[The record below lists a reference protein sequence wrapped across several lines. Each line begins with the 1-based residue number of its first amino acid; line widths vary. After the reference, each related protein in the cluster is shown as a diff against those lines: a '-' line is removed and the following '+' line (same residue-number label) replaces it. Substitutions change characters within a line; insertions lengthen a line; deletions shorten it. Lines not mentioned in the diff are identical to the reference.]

1 MAGLYRSRLLRGE
14 QMRGFEK
21 FYTVFYILAG
31 WVAVRF
37 FLTDMKDIPDL
48 LAFAGMAFVVY
59 SIVKKKYSL
68 ARMASIGYVVS
79 YLIGA
84 LFATDGLD
92 AGGGRTNNLWIIWVV
107 SYVILLL
114 LGAYIEKKR
123 VRALQNQKRK

>member
-1 MAGLYRSRLLRGE
+1 MA
-14 QMRGFEK
+14 
-21 FYTVFYILAG
+21 I
-31 WVAVRF
+31 
-37 FLTDMKDIPDL
+37 
-48 LAFAGMAFVVY
+48 VVY

>member
-1 MAGLYRSRLLRGE
+1 
-14 QMRGFEK
+14 MRGFEK

-48 LAFAGMAFVVY
+48 LAFAGMAIVVY

-123 VRALQNQKRK
+123 VQALQNQNRK